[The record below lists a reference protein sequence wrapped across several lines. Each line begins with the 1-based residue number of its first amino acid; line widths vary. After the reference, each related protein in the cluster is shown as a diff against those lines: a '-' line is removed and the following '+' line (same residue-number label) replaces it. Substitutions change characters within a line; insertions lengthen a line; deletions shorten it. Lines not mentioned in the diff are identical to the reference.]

1 MRLRMRERGKEI
13 MIAPAKEWTCDR
25 CATVQIQTGVRALE
39 LIPTPPD
46 LWTVVDTTRILP
58 PRVVGEGANK
68 VKVGATRQT
77 TRQTYCPTRQTYCP
91 TCSPSEVQEGKP

>member
-1 MRLRMRERGKEI
+1 

-25 CATVQIQTGVRALE
+25 CSTVLIQTGPRALE

-58 PRVVGEGANK
+58 PRSVGEGANR
-68 VKVGATRQT
+68 VKMGATRET
-77 TRQTYCPTRQTYCP
+77 TRQTFCP
-91 TCSPSEVQEGKP
+91 TCSAPCIPAKSGG